1 MANKKFSSAVTQRF
15 DINFAT
21 TPVVKNSTL
30 SVGTLP
36 DNCLITDGWVV
47 IKTELGDADNADDT
61 TLSIGYTGAATAFYP
76 ATSIAGMD
84 AGVYLKL
91 IPGVINIGSGELIAT
106 VDTPAEIVGIARV
119 SADTHSGEV
128 LTDNKALLF
137 TASNDQNI
145 NAGTISVFLTY
156 LKF

>member
-21 TPVVKNSTL
+21 TPVVANSTL

-36 DNCLITDGWVV
+36 DNCIITDGWVV
-47 IKTELGDADNADDT
+47 IKTELGDADAGDDT

-84 AGVYLKL
+84 ANVYLRL
-91 IPGVINIGSGELIAT
+91 IPGVINIVDSAIIGTI
-106 VDTPAEIVGIARV
+106 DTPAEIVAIGRA
-119 SADTHSGEV
+119 SADTYSGKV

>member
-91 IPGVINIGSGELIAT
+91 IPGVINIGSNELIAT

-119 SADTHSGEV
+119 SADTHSGKV